1 MKKFVINLKRRP
13 DRLQKFQERCP
24 YPYTDV
30 ETVYGFDGMNAIT
43 ESKKER
49 KIFEELSTLRP
60 GERGC
65 WISHLRIWK
74 KIVDQGIP
82 IALIFEDDA
91 QFNENFKNIIE
102 KMVLPA
108 DGIVYI
114 GGRFVPNFVM
124 SAEYTLPVNEYISQ
138 SNFKRFLNTVHERT
152 THSYIITLKLAKLL
166 IEIFNNCSR
175 PGQLDHFM
183 IQKLKALDIPVYN
196 SIPLLCHSPMV
207 GDSDI
212 R

>member
-13 DRLQKFQERCP
+13 DRLHTFQQRCP
-24 YPYTDV
+24 YPHTDI
-30 ETVYGFDGMNAIT
+30 EIVYGFDGKNPSE
-43 ESKKER
+43 ESKKEQ
-49 KIFEELSTLRP
+49 KIKFPSRLQP
-60 GERGC
+60 GARGC

-82 IALIFEDDA
+82 IAMVFEDDVL
-91 QFNENFKNIIE
+91 FSDTFLDIMGKI
-102 KMVLPA
+102 VLP
-108 DGIVYI
+108 DNGIVYF
-114 GGRFVPNFVM
+114 GGRFVPNFVIPSM
-124 SAEYTLPVNEYISQ
+124 YCLPVNEHISQ
-138 SNFKRFLNTVHERT
+138 SNFKNFSNVYHERT
-152 THSYIITLKLAKLL
+152 THGYIITLKLAKLFL
-166 IEIFNNCSR
+166 EIFNNT
-175 PGQLDHFM
+175 PEPDAIDQFM